1 MIGREDF
8 PARWPN
14 LLEVSAGSLDIILK
28 WFLSRVLNRCSLFL
42 KIRTD
47 VKKGKTELCCE
58 VSHPPKKH
66 VYSSFKVMLL

>member
-28 WFLSRVLNRCSLFL
+28 WILSRVLNHCSLFL

-47 VKKGKTELCCE
+47 VKKGKTENCVVKFL
-58 VSHPPKKH
+58 SKKKAC
-66 VYSSFKVMLL
+66 VQ